1 MQLTGQLVKL
11 KNMVNNRILIFGY
24 GYCAKAL
31 IKKFQNKKSKIL
43 VVSRNSQNI
52 DKLNSQG
59 IKSCYWSRED
69 DVKNFI
75 NKSNTILI
83 TAPPNN
89 FVDPVASKYSK
100 YFALTGNKIRL
111 IYLSSTSVYG
121 DHKGAWVNENSKL
134 KANSELGK
142 WRLKVETDWLSFAKS
157 NSLSISVLRLSGIYG
172 LGRSAFDRIS
182 SKSFKIVKSPNILF
196 SRIHID
202 DIAIIIQKFIDNENL
217 KGVYNLSD
225 NMPATSEAIYLEAF
239 RLLKLDPPTSKNL
252 DELNLSKTAMGFFSE
267 SKKVCNK
274 KLLNNLNYKLIH
286 PDYFSGMKDIF
297 KKLKKKFR

>member
-1 MQLTGQLVKL
+1 ME
-11 KNMVNNRILIFGY
+11 KNKILIFGY
-24 GYCAKAL
+24 GYCAKAF
-31 IKKFQNKKSKIL
+31 IKKFENKKNKIL

-52 DKLNSQG
+52 DKLNRQG
-59 IKSCYWSRED
+59 IKSCDWSKEEAVID
-69 DVKNFI
+69 FI

-83 TAPPNN
+83 TVPPNN

-100 YFALTGNKIRL
+100 YFAQTGNEIRL

-121 DHKGAWVNENSKL
+121 DHKGVWVNENSKL
-134 KANSELGK
+134 KAKSELGK
-142 WRLKVETDWLSFAKS
+142 WRLNVETKWLSFAKL
-157 NSLSISVLRLSGIYG
+157 NHLPLLILRLSGIYG
-172 LGRSAFDRIS
+172 IGRSAFDRINN
-182 SKSFKIVKSPNILF
+182 KSFKIVNSPNILF

-202 DIAIIIQKFIDNENL
+202 DITSIIIKFINNENL

-239 RLLKLDPPTSKNL
+239 RLLKLEPPTSKNL

-267 SKKVCNK
+267 SKKVSNK

-286 PDYFSGMKDIF
+286 PDYFSGMADIF
-297 KKLKKKFR
+297 KKLKLKI

>member
-1 MQLTGQLVKL
+1 ME
-11 KNMVNNRILIFGY
+11 KNKILIFGY

-31 IKKFQNKKSKIL
+31 IKKFENKKNKIL

-59 IKSCYWSRED
+59 IKSCYWSKED
-69 DVKNFI
+69 DVKDFI
-75 NKSNTILI
+75 SNSNNILI

-89 FVDPVASKYSK
+89 FVDPVASKYSN
-100 YFALTGNKIRL
+100 YFSQTENKKRL

-121 DHKGAWVNENSKL
+121 DYKGAWVNENSKL
-134 KANSELGK
+134 KPKSQLGK
-142 WRLKVETDWLSFAKS
+142 WRLNVETEWLSFAKS

-172 LGRSAFDRIS
+172 PGRSAFDRINN
-182 SKSFKIVKSPNILF
+182 KSFKIVKSPNILF

-202 DIAIIIQKFIDNENL
+202 DITSIIQKFIDNENL

-225 NMPATSEAIYLEAF
+225 NMPATSEAIYFEAF
-239 RLLKLDPPTSKNL
+239 RLLKLKTPTSKNL

-267 SKKVCNK
+267 SKKVSNK

-286 PDYFSGMKDIF
+286 PDYFSGMEDIF
-297 KKLKKKFR
+297 KKLKLKI

>member
-1 MQLTGQLVKL
+1 ME
-11 KNMVNNRILIFGY
+11 KNKILIFGY
-24 GYCAKAL
+24 GYCAKAF
-31 IKKFQNKKSKIL
+31 IKKFKNKKNKIL

-52 DKLNSQG
+52 DKLNRQG
-59 IKSCYWSRED
+59 IKACDWSQEEAVID
-69 DVKNFI
+69 LI

-83 TAPPNN
+83 TVPPNN

-100 YFALTGNKIRL
+100 YFAQTGNEIRL

-121 DHKGAWVNENSKL
+121 DHKGVWVNENSKL
-134 KANSELGK
+134 KAKSELGK
-142 WRLKVETDWLSFAKS
+142 WRLNVETKWLSFAKL
-157 NSLSISVLRLSGIYG
+157 NHLPLLILRLSGIYG
-172 LGRSAFDRIS
+172 LGRSAFDRINN
-182 SKSFKIVKSPNILF
+182 KSFKIVNSPNILF

-202 DIAIIIQKFIDNENL
+202 DITSIIIKFINNENL

-239 RLLKLDPPTSKNL
+239 RLLKLEPPTSKNL

-267 SKKVCNK
+267 SKKVSNK

-286 PDYFSGMKDIF
+286 PDYFSGMADIF
-297 KKLKKKFR
+297 KKLK

>member
-1 MQLTGQLVKL
+1 ME
-11 KNMVNNRILIFGY
+11 KNKILIFGY
-24 GYCAKAL
+24 GYCAKAF
-31 IKKFQNKKSKIL
+31 IKKFENKKNKIL

-52 DKLNSQG
+52 DKLNRQG
-59 IKSCYWSRED
+59 IKSCDWSKEEAVID
-69 DVKNFI
+69 FI

-89 FVDPVASKYSK
+89 FVDPVANKYSK
-100 YFALTGNKIRL
+100 YFAQTGNKIRL

-121 DHKGAWVNENSKL
+121 DHKGVWVNENSKL
-134 KANSELGK
+134 KPKSELGK
-142 WRLKVETDWLSFAKS
+142 WRLNVETKWLSFAKL
-157 NSLSISVLRLSGIYG
+157 NHLPLLILRLSGIYG
-172 LGRSAFDRIS
+172 LGRSAFDRINN
-182 SKSFKIVKSPNILF
+182 KSFKIVNSPNILF

-202 DIAIIIQKFIDNENL
+202 DITSIIIKFINNENL

-239 RLLKLDPPTSKNL
+239 RLLKLEPPTSKNL

-267 SKKVCNK
+267 SKKVSNK

-286 PDYFSGMKDIF
+286 PDYFSGMADIF
-297 KKLKKKFR
+297 KKLK

>member
-1 MQLTGQLVKL
+1 ME
-11 KNMVNNRILIFGY
+11 KNKILIFGY

-31 IKKFQNKKSKIL
+31 IKKFENKKNKIL

-59 IKSCYWSRED
+59 IKSCYWSKED
-69 DVKNFI
+69 DVKDFI
-75 NKSNTILI
+75 SNSKNILI
-83 TAPPNN
+83 TVPPNN
-89 FVDPVASKYSK
+89 FVDPVASKYSN
-100 YFALTGNKIRL
+100 YFSQTENKKRL

-121 DHKGAWVNENSKL
+121 DYKGAWVNENSKL
-134 KANSELGK
+134 KPKSQLGK
-142 WRLKVETDWLSFAKS
+142 WRLNVETEWLSFAKS

-172 LGRSAFDRIS
+172 PGRSAFDRINT
-182 SKSFKIVKSPNILF
+182 KSFKIVKSPNILF

-202 DIAIIIQKFIDNENL
+202 DITSIIQKFIDNENL

-239 RLLKLDPPTSKNL
+239 RLLKLKPPTSKNL

-267 SKKVCNK
+267 SKKVSNK

-286 PDYFSGMKDIF
+286 PDYFSGMEDIF
-297 KKLKKKFR
+297 KKLKLKI

>member
-1 MQLTGQLVKL
+1 ME
-11 KNMVNNRILIFGY
+11 KNKILIFGY

-31 IKKFQNKKSKIL
+31 IKKFENKKSKIL

-59 IKSCYWSRED
+59 IKSCYWSKED
-69 DVKNFI
+69 DVKDFI
-75 NKSNTILI
+75 SNSNNILI

-89 FVDPVASKYSK
+89 FVDPVASKYSN
-100 YFALTGNKIRL
+100 YFSQNENKKRL

-121 DHKGAWVNENSKL
+121 DYKGAWVNENSKL
-134 KANSELGK
+134 KPKSKLGK
-142 WRLKVETDWLSFAKS
+142 WRLNVETEWLSFAKS

-172 LGRSAFDRIS
+172 PGRSAFDRINN
-182 SKSFKIVKSPNILF
+182 KSFKIVKSPNILF

-202 DIAIIIQKFIDNENL
+202 DITSIIQKFIDNENL

-239 RLLKLDPPTSKNL
+239 RLLKLKPPTSKNL

-267 SKKVCNK
+267 SKKVSNK

-286 PDYFSGMKDIF
+286 PDYFSGMEDIF
-297 KKLKKKFR
+297 KKLKLKI